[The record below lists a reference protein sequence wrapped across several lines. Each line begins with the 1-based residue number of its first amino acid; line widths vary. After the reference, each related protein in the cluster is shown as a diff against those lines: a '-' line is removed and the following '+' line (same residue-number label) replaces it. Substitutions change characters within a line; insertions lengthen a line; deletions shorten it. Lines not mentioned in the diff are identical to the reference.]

1 MKVKHC
7 FFLILFVLVIGSF
20 FLALSVSPLIRA
32 SLKSFNK
39 DSSFSSSKNAVRL
52 TERGNTN
59 VISVADS
66 VSSSRALSPSITG
79 PSNARAPVIHPP
91 TVSASPH
98 QSDSVLAAELT
109 LCKSELNSIRSL
121 VPVKDDSE
129 DNLRAQ
135 LQEAQFKLKAAEEE
149 IHRLQAQNP
158 QQEEGS
164 AASRCRIVERES
176 NLCKSELRIV
186 HSKVLSLH
194 MLP

>member
-1 MKVKHC
+1 
-7 FFLILFVLVIGSF
+7 
-20 FLALSVSPLIRA
+20 
-32 SLKSFNK
+32 
-39 DSSFSSSKNAVRL
+39 
-52 TERGNTN
+52 
-59 VISVADS
+59 
-66 VSSSRALSPSITG
+66 
-79 PSNARAPVIHPP
+79 
-91 TVSASPH
+91 
-98 QSDSVLAAELT
+98 
-109 LCKSELNSIRSL
+109 LNSIRSL